1 MSEPLGG
8 DRGTRRPPPSGDH
21 EPAPKP
27 TRFWWRFLLAGAL
40 IVVVSAGATSIAVLN
55 YFDAVANEISP
66 ENKREQSELEKVLAE
81 AEGGEPQN
89 FLLVGSD
96 KRAGAEFA
104 QDKGRSDTTI
114 LIRVDPEKQLISM
127 LSIPRD
133 LKVEIPNV
141 GTGKFNEAY
150 FHGGTKLTAQ
160 VVKQLTGL
168 PVNHVININFLG
180 FAQAVYA
187 IGCVFTDVD
196 RRYYHSNEG
205 VPPSQQ
211 YAEINVKPGYQLM
224 CGKQALDYVRYRHTD
239 TDIVRSAR
247 QQDFLSQVRQRISPK
262 DLVLDQDELIEI
274 FGKYTTS
281 DISDGRELLD
291 IVKLMLAA
299 RNASV
304 NEVDFP
310 AELGPSYVYASQS
323 AINEAVNEFLG
334 GESSGGPQRNR
345 QGAEEREQDAGKK
358 KAGKRAKA
366 KARKKKRKQRERQ
379 KKKVVISSKPGSDE
393 LVPARE
399 AGEEEAKIAARRL
412 HEPFPVFYPTR
423 VPPGA
428 FYEQSNPYEKIVDP
442 FVYRIKDG
450 LDEDANRYQAYRM
463 VLVAHM
469 SDGTHYFGVQ
479 GIRGWEDPPILD
491 DPTETTTIKG
501 REFDLF
507 AEGGRIKMVA
517 WHRGENSYWIANDL
531 LKSLSN
537 EQMVGMARSLDVI
550 VPEPKRQRVSE
561 E

>member
-334 GESSGGPQRNR
+334 GESSGGAPRNR
-345 QGAEEREQDAGKK
+345 QGAEEREQDASKK
-358 KAGKRAKA
+358 KSGKRAKA
-366 KARKKKRKQRERQ
+366 KAKKRRKQRERK

-423 VPPGA
+423 LPPGT

-442 FVYRIKDG
+442 FAYRIKDG

-463 VLVAHM
+463 VLVSQM
-469 SDGTHYFGVQ
+469 SDGTHYFGLQ

-491 DPTETTTIKG
+491 DPTETLTVGG
-501 REFDLF
+501 REFEIF
-507 AEGGRIKMVA
+507 ADGGRVKLIA